1 MTSPIHFVA
10 FEGIEGS
17 GKSTQA
23 ALADRWLSEQGVDHI
38 FLREPGS
45 TPLSEKIRELLL
57 QRQEIALSAPAEALL
72 YLSARAQLVEEVV
85 SPALL
90 AGRLVLADRYSHS
103 TLAYQGYGLGLSVTE
118 LTRLCEFATG
128 GLWPDKVILIDIPP
142 QVGLARK
149 KENGEAPDRIELRQ
163 LTFFERVR
171 EGYLAMAKK
180 EPEVFCVIDGTKSEE
195 EVWGEVRGKLE
206 EWIRLR
212 YFKK

>member
-1 MTSPIHFVA
+1 MTSPIHFIA

-23 ALADRWLSEQGVDHI
+23 ALADRWLSEQGIDHI

-103 TLAYQGYGLGLSVTE
+103 TLAYQGYGLGLPVTE
-118 LTRLCEFATG
+118 LTRICEFATG
-128 GLWPDKVILIDIPP
+128 GLWPDRVILIDIPP
-142 QVGLARK
+142 QVGLTRK
-149 KENGEAPDRIELRQ
+149 KENDKAPDRIEARGLA
-163 LTFFERVR
+163 FFERVR
-171 EGYLAMAKK
+171 EGYLTMAKK
-180 EPEVFCVIDGTKSEE
+180 EPEVFVVIDGEQVVEAIWKQ
-195 EVWGEVRGKLE
+195 VQGKLV
-206 EWIRLR
+206 EW
-212 YFKK
+212 FE